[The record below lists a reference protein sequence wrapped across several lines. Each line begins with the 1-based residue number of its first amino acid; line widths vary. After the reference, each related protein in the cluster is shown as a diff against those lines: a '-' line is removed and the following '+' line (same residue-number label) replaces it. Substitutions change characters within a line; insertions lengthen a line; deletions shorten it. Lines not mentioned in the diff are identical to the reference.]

1 MDNELVIQDDVD
13 IGNGIEQIKNFLTD
27 PIFAENQGNIEWP
40 LKHTFSNGIYARELT
55 IPAGGLIIGKVHK
68 TQHHNFLLQG
78 EIIVLTETGG
88 VELLQAPCTVVSEPG
103 TQRVGYALTDTV
115 WTAVHLNESNT
126 QDIELLEREN
136 VVNTPADY
144 LEYKENME
152 QIKISK
158 I

>member
-1 MDNELVIQDDVD
+1 MDNELTTQDDDD
-13 IGNGIEQIKNFLTD
+13 ISNGIEQITNFLTD
-27 PIFAENQGNIEWP
+27 PIFAENQSKIEWP
-40 LKHTFSNGIYARELT
+40 LKHSFSNGIYARELT
-55 IPAGGLIIGKVHK
+55 IPAGGLIVGKVHK

-78 EIIVLTETGG
+78 EIIVLTEEGG
-88 VELLQAPCTVVSEPG
+88 INLLQAPCTIVSEPG
-103 TQRVGYALTDTV
+103 TQRVGYALTETV

-126 QDIELLEREN
+126 QDIELLEKEN

>member
-1 MDNELVIQDDVD
+1 MDNELITQEDTD
-13 IGNGIEQIKNFLTD
+13 IVNGIEQIKSFLTD
-27 PIFAENQGNIEWP
+27 PIFAENQSKIEWP
-40 LKHTFSNGIYARELT
+40 LKHSFSNGIYARELT
-55 IPAGGLIIGKVHK
+55 IPAGGLIVGKVHK

-78 EIIVLTETGG
+78 EIIVLTEDNGIK
-88 VELLQAPCTVVSEPG
+88 LLQAPCTIVSEPG
-103 TQRVGYALTDTV
+103 TQRVGYAITDTV

-126 QDIELLEREN
+126 QDLELLEEEN

-144 LEYKENME
+144 LEYKNNME

>member
-1 MDNELVIQDDVD
+1 MDNELVTQDDVD

-27 PIFAENQGNIEWP
+27 PIFAENQSNIEWP
-40 LKHTFSNGIYARELT
+40 LKHSFSNGIYARELT
-55 IPAGGLIIGKVHK
+55 IPAGGLIVGKVHK
-68 TQHHNFLLQG
+68 TQHHNFLLKG
-78 EIIVLTETGG
+78 EIIVLTEKGG
-88 VELLQAPCTVVSEPG
+88 VKLLQAPCTMVSEPG
-103 TQRVGYALTDTV
+103 TQRVGYALTETV
-115 WTAVHLNESNT
+115 WTAVHSNESNT
-126 QDIELLEREN
+126 QDIDLLEKEN

>member
-1 MDNELVIQDDVD
+1 MTDELVAKDDSD
-13 IGNGIEQIKNFLTD
+13 IAEGIEQITNFLTD
-27 PIFAENQGNIEWP
+27 PIFAENQSKIEWP

-55 IPAGGLIIGKVHK
+55 IPAGGLIVGKVHK

-78 EIIVLTETGG
+78 EIIVLTEKGG
-88 VELLQAPCTVVSEPG
+88 VKLLQAPCTMVSEPG
-103 TQRVGYALTDTV
+103 TQRVGYALTETV
-115 WTAVHLNESNT
+115 WTAVHSNESNT
-126 QDIELLEREN
+126 QDLDLLEEEN